1 MNKKITNIMLA
12 TLVMTMTM
20 APAAAKATVTES
32 KNTNAFVDLG
42 KLSQAKQ
49 DAIREAKDKGLLSGD
64 ANGQFHPENRL
75 TRQELAV
82 LLANALHLTPL
93 INGTSSFSDLNS
105 KDWGSSYI
113 EAVRRAGLMSGNEKG
128 EFRPN
133 DPITREELA
142 VVFVRAVNGVGAR
155 GGDNVTL
162 KDQQAVSSW
171 ANGAVDTAVR
181 LHLID
186 TVQDTLNPKGNL
198 KREDIAPLLLD
209 IFQTQKRSAV
219 ITKVDGD
226 FVTINGKQYLIEG
239 KLKDLIGDRNK
250 DALQGA
256 VLNYTSTNA
265 TLGDIGELEIVQS
278 GAVLDLGSTVIQGSL
293 KVAADGVTVKGQS
306 VGQLVVEK
314 GVTQMQVDAPVKNL
328 LVGTDQALKLTGSG
342 SIDVLKVDNP
352 NAKVSLDKG
361 MAVDQVQLPDG
372 VKLSDVL
379 PNVDPTQ
386 IKNVQGGID
395 DRPSPVVP
403 TPTPTPTP
411 VNHAPEVSHTIDAVT
426 AGVEGGTKTVSLT
439 DVFHDRDGDKL
450 TYSVKSSDS
459 DVATVA
465 VDGTNVVITPVA
477 AGTATITVTAK
488 DSHKATVDAT
498 FTLTVTPP
506 PAVNHAPTVDNGLSA
521 VTTGAADGTKTVSL
535 VGAFADA
542 DGDALTYSAES
553 SATGVATVTTNGSD
567 LVITP
572 VNAGTATI
580 KVIATDSH
588 GDHDS
593 TTMQVTIHA
602 AATKSLFFSEV
613 VYGHDYLQGFE
624 IYNPTGETI
633 N

>member
-20 APAAAKATVTES
+20 APAAAKATATES

-209 IFQTQKRSAV
+209 IFQTQQRSAV

-488 DSHKATVDAT
+488 DSHKATVETT
-498 FTLTVTPP
+498 FTLTVTPA
-506 PAVNHAPTVDNGLSA
+506 PAVN
-521 VTTGAADGTKTVSL
+521 
-535 VGAFADA
+535 
-542 DGDALTYSAES
+542 
-553 SATGVATVTTNGSD
+553 
-567 LVITP
+567 
-572 VNAGTATI
+572 
-580 KVIATDSH
+580 
-588 GDHDS
+588 
-593 TTMQVTIHA
+593 
-602 AATKSLFFSEV
+602 
-613 VYGHDYLQGFE
+613 
-624 IYNPTGETI
+624 
-633 N
+633 

>member
-1 MNKKITNIMLA
+1 MNKKITNMMLA

-64 ANGQFHPENRL
+64 ANGQFHPENLL

-265 TLGDIGELEIVQS
+265 TLGDIGELEIV
-278 GAVLDLGSTVIQGSL
+278 
-293 KVAADGVTVKGQS
+293 
-306 VGQLVVEK
+306 
-314 GVTQMQVDAPVKNL
+314 
-328 LVGTDQALKLTGSG
+328 
-342 SIDVLKVDNP
+342 
-352 NAKVSLDKG
+352 
-361 MAVDQVQLPDG
+361 
-372 VKLSDVL
+372 
-379 PNVDPTQ
+379 
-386 IKNVQGGID
+386 
-395 DRPSPVVP
+395 
-403 TPTPTPTP
+403 
-411 VNHAPEVSHTIDAVT
+411 
-426 AGVEGGTKTVSLT
+426 
-439 DVFHDRDGDKL
+439 
-450 TYSVKSSDS
+450 
-459 DVATVA
+459 
-465 VDGTNVVITPVA
+465 
-477 AGTATITVTAK
+477 
-488 DSHKATVDAT
+488 
-498 FTLTVTPP
+498 
-506 PAVNHAPTVDNGLSA
+506 
-521 VTTGAADGTKTVSL
+521 
-535 VGAFADA
+535 
-542 DGDALTYSAES
+542 
-553 SATGVATVTTNGSD
+553 
-567 LVITP
+567 
-572 VNAGTATI
+572 
-580 KVIATDSH
+580 
-588 GDHDS
+588 
-593 TTMQVTIHA
+593 
-602 AATKSLFFSEV
+602 
-613 VYGHDYLQGFE
+613 
-624 IYNPTGETI
+624 
-633 N
+633 